1 MSTGLD
7 ITGNPRKLCVVSD
20 TEAKRA
26 LDASVIKDLLKD
38 QGPLLTCMGPY
49 VEEPT
54 ASKTAANGLITSN
67 DNEKKP
73 IWKVVRRFYS
83 SRGENLADSLTP
95 ELDSGKS
102 EEIKRTTVP
111 ELIAATNKELKKT
124 ETALHL
130 LINSSCKKDERF
142 NEAEQKIIS
151 NDLSMEHLR
160 LLACLKREAFIKQ
173 SFDQF

>member
-111 ELIAATNKELKKT
+111 ELIAATKELKKT

-130 LINSSCKKDERF
+130 LINSSC
-142 NEAEQKIIS
+142 
-151 NDLSMEHLR
+151 SMEHLR
-160 LLACLKREAFIKQ
+160 LFACLRREALIKQ